1 MRLAKQV
8 LGFFMFL
15 VLLSPV
21 LVMAQETGSILT
33 AKADELIVKSG
44 LQRQIGQLPEVVS
57 ASFEQRM
64 AQDDKIGPEEAAKI
78 REAITRS
85 VTPSVMLASIKDHII
100 ANLAEP
106 DVDGI
111 MIWLNSP
118 LGEKITKMEE
128 DASSGQAYME
138 IQNFAMGL
146 SNDPPDPVR
155 VAVLGQLDE
164 AARMTEFSVGMKMD
178 MIVTMTTAMAAAAGR
193 TDFTKEELLASL
205 ESSRAQIEQ
214 GSAQEVLITGLYT
227 YQGLTIDELK
237 EYVNFYKS
245 EAGQKYADVI
255 TRGLLNALNKS
266 SQDMGERLGKV
277 IKDENASEAKPN
289 Q

>member
-1 MRLAKQV
+1 MIRNKVV
-8 LGFFMFL
+8 LKSLFL
-15 VLLSPV
+15 VFCAMSWLAVSLSYAD
-21 LVMAQETGSILT
+21 MAV
-33 AKADELIVKSG
+33 KADELIVKSG

-85 VTPSVMLASIKDHII
+85 VTPSVMLASIKEHII

-111 MIWLNSP
+111 MTWLKSP

-146 SNDPPDPVR
+146 ANNPPDPVR
-155 VAVLGQLDE
+155 VEVLGQLDE

-178 MIVTMTTAMAAAAGR
+178 MVVTMTTAMAAAAGR
-193 TDFTKEELLASL
+193 SDLSKEELLASL
-205 ESSRAQIEQ
+205 ENSRAQIKE

-277 IKDENASEAKPN
+277 IKEENTKDAATSQK
-289 Q
+289 